1 METKTCK
8 ICNAEKPTSN
18 FYKKSSYCKQC
29 SIEYSKNYYQ
39 EHKEELAPY
48 YRAKTKQYGID
59 HPDYW
64 SDYKKT
70 HDESEPTKEKRRA
83 MIRKRNQTHPDYPVL
98 NKIYNKLWQIFNR
111 NSFSEKTQEL
121 FSCTKEQFFKHLN
134 SKFTEE
140 MNIENYGVVWKMG
153 HKKPP
158 SKFDLQTE
166 EGVNGFAHYK
176 NLLPI
181 PKKYFN
187 KKP

>member
-1 METKTCK
+1 MLGLFKNMETKTCK

-70 HDESEPTKEKRRA
+70 HDESEPTKEKRS
-83 MIRKRNQTHPDYPVL
+83 IFTVDGCVDN
-98 NKIYNKLWQIFNR
+98 IYNTCIW
-111 NSFSEKTQEL
+111 
-121 FSCTKEQFFKHLN
+121 
-134 SKFTEE
+134 
-140 MNIENYGVVWKMG
+140 
-153 HKKPP
+153 
-158 SKFDLQTE
+158 
-166 EGVNGFAHYK
+166 A
-176 NLLPI
+176 
-181 PKKYFN
+181 
-187 KKP
+187 